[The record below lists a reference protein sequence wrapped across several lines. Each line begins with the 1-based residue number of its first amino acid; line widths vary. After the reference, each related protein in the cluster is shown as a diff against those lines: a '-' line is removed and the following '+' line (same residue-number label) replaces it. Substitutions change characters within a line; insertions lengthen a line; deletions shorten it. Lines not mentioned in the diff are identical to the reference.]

1 MFTSVNHRI
10 VGKEVQITV
19 YVDADGASD
28 VVTRRSVTGILV
40 MVNSFPVKYYCKRQN
55 TVESST
61 YGSELVAARIAVDLL
76 VEMRYKLRMLGV
88 PIRECSRMYGDNM
101 SVVLNTT
108 LPSSALKKKHNAIAY
123 HRVREA
129 VAAGIVEFEH
139 IPTDENI
146 ADCMTKPLSPLVYSK
161 LVKPYFQRG
170 SQMAEL
176 RNQGECQDSGTNA
189 IVNEEEKS
197 S

>member
-1 MFTSVNHRI
+1 MPEPK
-10 VGKEVQITV
+10 GKEVQITV
-19 YVDADGASD
+19 YKDADGASD

-40 MVNSFPVKYYCKRQN
+40 LVNSFPVKYYCKRQN

-61 YGSELVAARIAVDLL
+61 YGLELVAARIAVDLL

-88 PIRECSRMYGDNM
+88 PIRQRSMMYGDNM

-139 IPTDENI
+139 IPTEENI
-146 ADCMTKPLSPLVYSK
+146 ADCLTKPLSPFAYNK

-176 RNQGECQDSGTNA
+176 RNQGECQDSGMNA
-189 IVNEEEKS
+189 IENEEEKS

>member
-1 MFTSVNHRI
+1 
-10 VGKEVQITV
+10 
-19 YVDADGASD
+19 
-28 VVTRRSVTGILV
+28 
-40 MVNSFPVKYYCKRQN
+40 
-55 TVESST
+55 
-61 YGSELVAARIAVDLL
+61 
-76 VEMRYKLRMLGV
+76 
-88 PIRECSRMYGDNM
+88 MYGDNM
-101 SVVLNTT
+101 SLVLNTT

-176 RNQGECQDSGTNA
+176 RNQGECQDSGMNA
-189 IVNEEEKS
+189 IENEEEKS